1 MKKVVITGS
10 AKLQNEINKWID
22 IFRNNNFEVLDYP
35 RDIEETKFMK
45 EYPIRHKEFFESIT
59 KTDMLFIMNEDKNE
73 INGYI
78 GAESFAELAFGLSQN
93 LLYNKNIELVILK
106 MPSPEVQCYDEICL
120 WMKLGWIK
128 LYKEEKE

>member
-59 KTDMLFIMNEDKNE
+59 KTDMLFIMNEDKNG
-73 INGYI
+73 INGHI

-106 MPSPEVQCYDEICL
+106 MPSPEVQCYDEIRL
-120 WMKLGWIK
+120 DKII
-128 LYKEEKE
+128 